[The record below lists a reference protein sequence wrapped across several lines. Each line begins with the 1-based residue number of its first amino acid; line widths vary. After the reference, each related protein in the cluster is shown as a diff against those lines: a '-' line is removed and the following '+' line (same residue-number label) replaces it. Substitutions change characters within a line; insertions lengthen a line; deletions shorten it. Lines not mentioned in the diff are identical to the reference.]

1 MTEFIVASDIDIPL
15 VRTDLHW
22 MAWLENV
29 CQTKLDVSPG
39 TRLSYDLT
47 TYFKEELTYQGLTGM
62 EFWKQDNLYDKLP
75 PVEGSVDALE
85 SLWKQGATILCLSA
99 HMGLHAASKRDWV
112 YRHYPFVKDVILLD
126 KGVNKCY
133 VKCDVIIEDHVE
145 NLVGFGL
152 ETMKVVVDSPYL
164 SQDYDGLVYTDWK
177 DIVKH
182 ISWYKETWR
191 TCNEYY

>member
-1 MTEFIVASDIDIPL
+1 MNEFIIAVDVDETL
-15 VRTDLHW
+15 VKTGTLW
-22 MAWLENV
+22 LSWLEGV
-29 CQTKLDVSPG
+29 CQTKLDLSNK
-39 TRLSYDLT
+39 TRLDYNLT
-47 TYFKEELTYQGLTGM
+47 TYFKEELAYQGLTGM
-62 EFWKQDNLYDKLP
+62 EFWKQDNLYDNLLP
-75 PVEGSVDALE
+75 IGGSVEALE
-85 SLWKQGATILCLSA
+85 SLYKQGASVVALSA
-99 HMGLHAASKRDWV
+99 HYGRHAASKRDWV

-164 SQDYDGLVYTDWK
+164 NQDYDGTVYNNWK

-182 ISWYKETWR
+182 IGWYKEMWR
-191 TCNEYY
+191 HCNDY